1 MRRVA
6 LHVVGVARQR
16 VAGDVEAERLLLL
29 GEALPL
35 GPLFLAEDALFG
47 WRRLARAGGTRGR
60 RGEEPEL
67 SRLAVL
73 LRGGP
78 LGQRGLDRVPER
90 LARLAGEVERA
101 RRDQRL
107 DHLLVDLAHV
117 GARAEVEQPRERFG
131 ARGEDPFDGVLAHAF
146 DGAEPEADEL
156 LAGLVRVRSD
166 AEGEIGVVDVRR
178 QYGDAVGACLS
189 DVRHHLVRVVLL
201 RSEERRHK
209 LDGMVRLEKCSLVR
223 DEAVRRGV

>member
-1 MRRVA
+1 
-6 LHVVGVARQR
+6 G
-16 VAGDVEAERLLLL
+16 AG
-29 GEALPL
+29 
-35 GPLFLAEDALFG
+35 
-47 WRRLARAGGTRGR
+47 
-60 RGEEPEL
+60 
-67 SRLAVL
+67 S
-73 LRGGP
+73 
-78 LGQRGLDRVPER
+78 
-90 LARLAGEVERA
+90 
-101 RRDQRL
+101 DQRL
-107 DHLLVDLAHV
+107 HALLVGLA
-117 GARAEVEQPRERFG
+117 GIDAYAEVEESGERLR
-131 ARGEDPFDGVLAHAF
+131 ARGEDGFDGVLAHAF

-189 DVRHHLVRVVLL
+189 DVRYHLVRVVLL